1 LEYIYLVLGVKHN
14 FKQQNAMKKFVL
26 TEEYL
31 TNNAPIGYLKG
42 LRKPVLVTN
51 DLNTAMSNVESL
63 AQKTLQVRNPN
74 FLEIGKWDM
83 RTDGRYG
90 EIIIKETL
98 GDKDAVRFIIQEV
111 EFILS

>member
-1 LEYIYLVLGVKHN
+1 
-14 FKQQNAMKKFVL
+14 MKKFVL
-26 TEEYL
+26 MKEYL

-42 LRKPVLVTN
+42 LRTPVLVTN
-51 DLNTAMSNVESL
+51 DLNTAMGNVESL
-63 AQKTLQVRNPN
+63 AQKILQVHNPN
-74 FLEIGKWDM
+74 FLEIGKWDV
-83 RTDGRYG
+83 RTDGRYS